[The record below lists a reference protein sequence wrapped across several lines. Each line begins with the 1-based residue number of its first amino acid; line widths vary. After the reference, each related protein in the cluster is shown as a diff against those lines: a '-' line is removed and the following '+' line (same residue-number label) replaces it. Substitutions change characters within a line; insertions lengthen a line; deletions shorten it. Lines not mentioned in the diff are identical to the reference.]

1 MPGRPD
7 FSQPGSR
14 GSGQT
19 VAVSNRPKIT
29 KVEQT
34 GTATVGSGNNEI
46 IELYAPSD
54 AIYRAINMRL
64 ELGRGEAPSTP
75 TAGTHEF
82 DVLPAALSASEIM
95 KGSSTYDTGLR
106 WKYSMWDLA
115 NDAKR
120 PVNGGAAFN
129 AMKSLVA
136 TEDQPIQIYYK
147 NHTDASIS
155 LDREYYFVFEEQ
167 SY

>member
-1 MPGRPD
+1 MSGRPD
-7 FSQPGSR
+7 FSQPGSQ

-64 ELGRGEAPSTP
+64 ELGAGVAPSNP
-75 TAGTHEF
+75 TSGAHEF
-82 DVLPAALSASEIM
+82 DVLPAALDASEIM
-95 KGSSTYDTGLR
+95 MGSSTFDAGLR
-106 WKYSMWDLA
+106 WKYSEWDMA
-115 NDAKR
+115 NDRQK
-120 PVNGGAAFN
+120 PTNGAAAFN

-147 NHTDASIS
+147 NKTDASIS
-155 LDREYYFVFEEQ
+155 LDRDYYFVFEEQ